1 MLAVYTDGKTLE
13 EYKSICDANPDC
25 VGVLKTVS
33 GAKLLSSESNCTPK
47 TKGGNIS
54 LYMRVIERPVSDAP
68 TVRPTTGIPTAN
80 PTNNPT
86 DDPTNSPTNK
96 LTVNPTNDPTS
107 EPTAKP
113 TNSQSCIADSGFPEN
128 IRNKASIDCDQ
139 AFVYRILHNIECS
152 DSFAT
157 SGEQKSPTFRVHFVI
172 TAAIRA
178 I

>member
-1 MLAVYTDGKTLE
+1 
-13 EYKSICDANPDC
+13 
-25 VGVLKTVS
+25 
-33 GAKLLSSESNCTPK
+33 
-47 TKGGNIS
+47 
-54 LYMRVIERPVSDAP
+54 MRVRTAVSDAP

-107 EPTAKP
+107 SPQLSQLILNHASQTRASPKIFAIRHQSIVTKHSCTAY
-113 TNSQSCIADSGFPEN
+113 CITLNAP
-128 IRNKASIDCDQ
+128 IALLPR
-139 AFVYRILHNIECS
+139 
-152 DSFAT
+152 
-157 SGEQKSPTFRVHFVI
+157 GEQKSPTFRVHFVI